1 MVRLARWDKTMHW
14 WAYGVVLFALASL
27 LILSPAEATL
37 GNVVK
42 IVYLH
47 GALERV
53 AVLAFL
59 VAAALGLAQVIWT
72 RDPLARWTQAMME
85 VALLLWVA
93 HFVVSLPAQILA
105 WGGITLSEPRVV
117 SATWIMVGTL
127 AVYGI
132 ARWMNHAL
140 WIAFAAILN
149 ALVVLMILRGAVN
162 VLHPF
167 NPIFGSDSPV
177 IILFYLAI
185 TFAVTWL
192 ALLLAY
198 DRAKSLLRVATETL

>member
-1 MVRLARWDKTMHW
+1 MARLARWDKTMHW
-14 WAYGVVLFALASL
+14 WAYGVLLFVLASL
-27 LILSPAEATL
+27 LIVSPAEATL

-59 VAAALGLAQVIWT
+59 VAAALGFAQVIWT
-72 RDPLARWTQAMME
+72 RDPLSRWTQATME

-93 HFVVSLPAQILA
+93 HFVASLPAQILA

-140 WIAFAAILN
+140 WIALAAILN
-149 ALVVLMILRGAVN
+149 AFVVLMILRGAIN

-167 NPIFGSDSPV
+167 NPIFGSDSPA

-185 TFAVTWL
+185 TFVVTLL
-192 ALLLAY
+192 ALLLVY
-198 DRAKSLLRVATETL
+198 DRAKLLTRHEAASA